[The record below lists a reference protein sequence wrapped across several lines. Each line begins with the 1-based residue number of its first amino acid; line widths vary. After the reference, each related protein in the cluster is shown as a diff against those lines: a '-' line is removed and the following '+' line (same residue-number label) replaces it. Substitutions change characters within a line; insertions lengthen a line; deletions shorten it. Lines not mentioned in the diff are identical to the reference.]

1 MGDSV
6 ARILE
11 RQLVELEDL
20 KALKIFNEVCF

>member
-20 KALKIFNEVCF
+20 KALKIFDEVCV